1 MWLIVVLALAV
12 YRVAHFIIDDNLI
25 ASPRIWLHTVILSK
39 DREWRVKLHELITCY
54 WCITIWI
61 SGFAVIA
68 VDQFTTV
75 PLPWLT
81 WLAVAQG
88 AMIIDRIV
96 R

>member
-1 MWLIVVLALAV
+1 M
-12 YRVAHFIIDDNLI
+12 
-25 ASPRIWLHTVILSK
+25 
-39 DREWRVKLHELITCY
+39 HELITCY

-68 VDQFTTV
+68 VDQFASV

-88 AMIIDRIV
+88 AMIVDRIT
-96 R
+96 